1 MTIESSAVAE
11 YEYEPFEKIFLHRRD
26 QILQFVWVSDF
37 GLRSLNGVARLTKV
51 LRKPD
56 EHVTRAQEAEDLAA
70 SEVAADMPLIHSSAS
85 VLIWGA
91 LEAAFR
97 DFLVR
102 WLVTYPSA
110 RLVPDFNNI
119 RVRLTEYERFS
130 GEDKMR
136 YLVGILE
143 RELAV
148 ALKPGVGRF
157 ECLLKPF
164 GIHPNVTAEQ
174 RRDISELAAV
184 RNVIVHRAGIADA
197 RFLELCPWL
206 NQKIGGPVVVGRE
219 AFLRYVEA
227 TSNYSASLIESA
239 RSASQAFQQNM
250 SVALP
255 IVPQDLAHEAA
266 QGQ

>member
-1 MTIESSAVAE
+1 MTAESSAVTE

-26 QILQFVWVSDF
+26 QILQFVWVTDF
-37 GLRSLNGVARLTKV
+37 GLRSLNGAARLTKL

-56 EHVTRAQEAEDLAA
+56 EHITRAQEAEDLAA
-70 SEVAADMPLIHSSAS
+70 GEVAADLPLIHSSAS
-85 VLIWGA
+85 VLMWGA

-110 RLVPDFNNI
+110 RLVQEFNNI
-119 RVRLTEYERFS
+119 RVRLTEYESFS

-136 YLVGILE
+136 YLLGILE
-143 RELAV
+143 RELAA

-164 GIHPNVTAEQ
+164 GIHPNITTQE
-174 RRDISELAAV
+174 RRDICELAAI

-197 RFLELCPWL
+197 RLLELCPWL
-206 NQKIGGPVVVGRE
+206 NQQIGNPVLVGRE

-227 TSNYSASLIESA
+227 TSNYAASLIESA
-239 RSASQAFQQNM
+239 RAASATFRE
-250 SVALP
+250 L
-255 IVPQDLAHEAA
+255 
-266 QGQ
+266 